1 MIRIDQ
7 NELCGLSGSILLL
20 RRVWWQPAI
29 GQTTIPHDVIWNV
42 IWHFWYRTIRFD
54 SIRWKWMFEDMI
66 TNHILSFAMD
76 KSVLNWI
83 RQNHERHEKWI
94 RFDDFALKSRVITNA
109 VECYVYE
116 FCWCACALCNTMI
129 CYDKFMNIF
138 EISDT
143 IRHGILHASQSSR
156 RKNIWGRRL

>member
-1 MIRIDQ
+1 MDQ
-7 NELCGLSGSILLL
+7 ILLCGLSGSILLL

-54 SIRWKWMFEDMI
+54 SIRWEMMCEDMI
-66 TNHILSFAMD
+66 TNHYLS
-76 KSVLNWI
+76 I
-83 RQNHERHEKWI
+83 RNEHVCSEQNQTESSMKWKCI

-116 FCWCACALCNTMI
+116 FLLMCMCIMQYNDIMQYKAPRGLKIGTF
-129 CYDKFMNIF
+129 Y
-138 EISDT
+138 
-143 IRHGILHASQSSR
+143 ILSSR
-156 RKNIWGRRL
+156 YRNQSI